1 MQRQGY
7 LTIRGRLPSLIAL
20 IALVLLAAMG
30 WLGWR
35 MLAQNLV
42 IEKQRRQ
49 EGMESAAS
57 ILCRELDRTL
67 TAWEAA
73 LSKSSPEA
81 YSGLPPGASVY
92 WQDLK
97 GLVHRLGVPLPF
109 YPVAAKAGEPAPGL
123 FAKAEEWEFQ
133 GVDPQRAAAEYRK
146 LARSSDIG
154 MRGAALM
161 RLARCLRKQ
170 GRIEDAISIYAELA
184 TLGGTDVAG
193 TPAEILARS
202 ERVRLFQATGDEESR
217 RREAALLADIL
228 DSGRYAIDRS
238 TLDFYRQ
245 FLLSEPTGTSPSF
258 ARAEAL
264 QGAWADVE
272 QTPRPA
278 TSRRA
283 WTGRD
288 SSLIT
293 LAHKGPERTIVM
305 VAGMDVLVSEIS
317 QTIGFLRIRFRLE
330 SADGQPIWGG
340 EEPLVGIQAAR
351 SARETGLPF
360 AVVVAG
366 SDPAGEQALLNGRR
380 TLAIAGFTILLLM
393 IAAAMYFIYRA
404 ISRELNVAR
413 LQSEFVSAVSHE
425 FRTPLTALCHI
436 SELLEEG
443 KVDAGQGMPY
453 FSALARESRRLRGM
467 VESLLDFARMDSGR
481 QVYHPEVLET
491 ASVVRDIVEEFREHA
506 FDGGGRVELDGLAE
520 SKWIRVDREAIARAI
535 WNLIDNAIKYSP
547 ANTAV
552 RVSVQA
558 LDGQVAISVRDEG
571 AGIPRHEQ
579 REILRKFVRGSAAQA
594 MDVKGTGIGLAMVNH
609 IVKAHGGRLQVESE
623 PGRGSCFTI
632 LLPVEKA
639 PP

>member
-1 MQRQGY
+1 M
-7 LTIRGRLPSLIAL
+7 RGRLPLLIAL

-35 MLAQNLV
+35 MLAQDLV

-49 EGMESAAS
+49 ESMESAAGL
-57 ILCRELDRTL
+57 LCRELDRTL
-67 TAWEAA
+67 TDWEAA
-73 LSKSSPEA
+73 LLKATPEA
-81 YSGLPPGASVY
+81 NSGLPPGASVFWKDSTGFVY
-92 WQDLK
+92 
-97 GLVHRLGVPLPF
+97 RLGAPLPF
-109 YPVAAKAGEPAPGL
+109 YPVTVKAGEPAAGL
-123 FAKAEEWEFQ
+123 FARAEEWEFQ
-133 GVDPQRAAAEYRK
+133 QADPQRAAAEFRK

-154 MRGAALM
+154 VRAAALM

-170 GRIEDAISIYAELA
+170 GRIEDALGTYAELA
-184 TLGGTDVAG
+184 ALGETDVAG
-193 TPAEILARS
+193 TPAEILARG
-202 ERVRLFQATGDEESR
+202 ERVRLFQATGNERSR
-217 RREAALLADIL
+217 SREAALLADIL
-228 DSGRYAIDRS
+228 DTGRCAIDRP
-238 TLDFYRQ
+238 TFDFYRQ
-245 FLLSEPTGTSPSF
+245 FLPPAPTGASPSF

-264 QGAWADVE
+264 QSAWNDVE
-272 QTPRPA
+272 QMPEAA
-278 TSRRA
+278 TNRRA
-283 WTGRD
+283 WSGRD
-288 SSLIT
+288 SSFVT
-293 LAHKGPERTIVM
+293 LAHKSSERTIVM
-305 VAGMDVLVSEIS
+305 VEGVDALVSEAS

-330 SADGQPIWGG
+330 SAEGQPIWGV
-340 EEPLVGIQAAR
+340 EEPFVGIQAAR

-366 SDPAGEQALLNGRR
+366 SDPAGEQAWLNGRR
-380 TLAIAGFTILLLM
+380 TLAIAGFTVLLLM

-404 ISRELNVAR
+404 ISRELTVAR

-443 KVDAGQGMPY
+443 KIDAGQGMPY
-453 FSALARESRRLRGM
+453 FSALAKESRRLRGM
-467 VESLLDFARMDSGR
+467 VESLLDFARMESGR
-481 QVYHPEVLET
+481 QVYHPEVQET

-506 FDGGGRVELDGLAE
+506 FEGGGRVELDGLAGG
-520 SKWIRVDREAIARAI
+520 KWIRVDREAIARAI

-547 ANTAV
+547 ENTPV

-558 LDGQVAISVRDEG
+558 LDDEVAIAVRDEG
-571 AGIPRHEQ
+571 AGIPRSEQ

-609 IVKAHGGRLQVESE
+609 IVKAHGGRLRVESE
-623 PGRGSCFTI
+623 PGHGSRFTI